1 MTDFGCQPTLE
12 LMLTLQGWSHG
23 FTASDRDAMKEAC
36 DVIRTAVV
44 QPIGLSRKGWPVGE
58 NPKLAGAVGEA
69 EYDRAVMQVM
79 CGSMALW
86 LSGKLDEIEVD
97 ED

>member
-1 MTDFGCQPTLE
+1 MRDFGFQPTLE
-12 LMLTLQGWSHG
+12 AMLTFQGWSHG

-36 DVIRTAVV
+36 GVIRTAVV
-44 QPIGLSRKGWPVGE
+44 QPIGLSRKGWPSGE

-69 EYDRAVMQVM
+69 EYDRAVMQIM

-97 ED
+97 ER